1 MRYVIAVLAA
11 TGIVVSFFSVNGRY
25 ADPVKPIDL
34 LYSHWNS
41 AYVNQSP
48 FAEVHGIPVAVL
60 SIAGYAMVALLALL
74 RRKTLTVYFAGIEF
88 AYALYVTGIEAQTL
102 RVWCVYGVT
111 SLVIITLIAF
121 LAFAELI
128 FDSTSPSTGVYW

>member
-1 MRYVIAVLAA
+1 MRYVIAVLAIG
-11 TGIVVSFFSVNGRY
+11 GIAMSSLSLAGRY
-25 ADPVKPIDL
+25 ATPVRPIDL
-34 LYSHWNS
+34 IHSNWNC

-48 FAEVHGIPVAVL
+48 YAEVHGIPVAVL

-74 RRKTLTVYFAGIEF
+74 RRKTLTFYFAGIEF

-128 FDSTSPSTGVYW
+128 FDSTSPSTGV